1 VTFGGSRLIKRGL
14 LHSMMQSK
22 IYLLKILYVSM
33 NIQKQKTHILFQNLT
48 EKIVKMET
56 KSKLIPLTQKGENL
70 LTE

>member
-1 VTFGGSRLIKRGL
+1 
-14 LHSMMQSK
+14 
-22 IYLLKILYVSM
+22 M

>member
-1 VTFGGSRLIKRGL
+1 VTFGGSRLLKRGL